1 MKLKYKG
8 INIFFE
14 TKGKGKSL
22 ILLHGFLHSSTMWKN
37 YSEEWQ
43 REFQV
48 VSIDLPGHGKSGVVK
63 DISIEEMAEIVDLI
77 LEKLKIQ
84 TCTIIGHSMGG
95 YTALAF
101 AELFPD
107 KLKKIIL
114 LHSSAYADTA
124 EVKKKRNLWLKI
136 IDKHPAMFV
145 RNVTEFLYSKD
156 NLLKFKNIVE
166 KDIEEAKEVGY
177 AGYAEAIKAMRDRPD
192 RTKVFQS
199 GIPTYII
206 AGKYDKVIE
215 KDVSEKQMNLIK
227 NGKGDFLENVA
238 HMGFVEDTENCFNLL
253 NEFIKIV

>member
-14 TKGKGKSL
+14 SKGKGKSL
-22 ILLHGFLHSSTMWKN
+22 ILLHGFLHSSAMWED
-37 YSEEWQ
+37 YSKEWQ
-43 REFQV
+43 KEFQI
-48 VSIDLPGHGKSGVVK
+48 VSIDLPGHGKSGIVK
-63 DISIEEMAEIVDLI
+63 DISIAEMAEIVNLI
-77 LEKLKIQ
+77 LEKLSIK

-101 AELFPD
+101 AELFPN
-107 KLKKIIL
+107 KLNKLIL
-114 LHSSAYADTA
+114 LHSSAYADTV

-145 RNVTEFLYSKD
+145 RNVTEFLYSKA

-177 AGYAEAIKAMRDRPD
+177 AGYVEAIKAMRDRPD
-192 RTKVFQS
+192 RTKLLLS
-199 GIPTYII
+199 EISTYII

-215 KDVSEKQMNLIK
+215 KEVSEKQISSLQ
-227 NGKGDFLENVA
+227 NGKGSFLENA
-238 HMGFVEDTENCFNLL
+238 SHMGFVEDAENCFQML
-253 NEFIKIV
+253 NEFIKID